1 MSNRQQRA
9 CGPRRLRQLAG
20 SLVLA
25 AAVSAQAQEAPAP
38 AVAPMDLDTLAG
50 AFGWDFE
57 GTVVKAEKLS
67 EGLYLLFGVGGNVA
81 VSIGE
86 QGVLLVDDQFPQMMP
101 KLKKAIKN
109 LGGEGIDFVI
119 NTHWHFDHADG
130 NLTLGPEGTW
140 IIAQQESQKRMGEAH
155 LINLVIA
162 QYQQPAYPPAARP
175 VISYGDTMQLH
186 FNGQDIDLLHFGP
199 AHTTGDTAVFF
210 NQANVVHLGDVF
222 NAGYPFIDVDNGGD
236 LDGVIHF
243 CEAVLTRVDDN
254 TKVVP
259 GHGPVLNKQGLIDY
273 IAMLRTMRSRIAGLL
288 AEGASVEEVMA
299 AKPTA
304 EFDERYGDP
313 TMVID
318 RAYTSIA
325 RAVQRATEAALA
337 DKAAFDAGS
346 AP

>member
-1 MSNRQQRA
+1 MIKRQRQGYRA
-9 CGPRRLRQLAG
+9 RILQGVAG
-20 SLVLA
+20 GLLLSA
-25 AAVSAQAQEAPAP
+25 AALAPAQ
-38 AVAPMDLDTLAG
+38 VAAPGSPMDLDTLAT

-67 EGLYLLFGVGGNVA
+67 DGLYLLFGVGGNVA

-101 KLKKAIKN
+101 KLKKAIEN
-109 LGGEGIDFVI
+109 LGGQGVDFVI

-130 NLTLGPEGTW
+130 NLTLGPEGAW
-140 IIAQQESQKRMGEAH
+140 IIAHQESQKRMGDAH

-162 QYQQPAYPPAARP
+162 QYQQPPYPPAARP
-175 VISYGDTMQLH
+175 VISYGDQMQLH

-210 NQANVVHLGDVF
+210 RQANAVHLGDVF

-243 CEAVLTRVDDN
+243 CEAVLTRVNEN

-259 GHGPVLNKQGLIDY
+259 GHGPVMDRQGLIDY

-288 AEGASVEEVMA
+288 AEGATLEAVMA

-325 RAVQRATEAALA
+325 RAVQHATEAALA
-337 DKAAFDAGS
+337 DKATFDAGS